1 MAIEI
6 FAKTKLEDLADQLID
21 EVAAEQIDAGL
32 FHKAEIIVPNKG
44 IAKFLSQRFAERKG
58 ITAGIEYPYLMS
70 WVIRKVFR
78 MPGVTADHGDET
90 SETADF
96 LADIRPATI
105 AWRIYHHLPAL
116 LQYPEFKSLLHFL
129 RELEPERL
137 WNLATVLGNQ
147 FDTIMLQ
154 RPDWILAWE
163 NNEMPADIAQLNSK
177 DINAEATMQ
186 GILWNTIATPD
197 WKGNHFAAKLQQFQ
211 QGNTGAMPHFPY
223 PVRIFGFSSIPES
236 VFTLFEQFLS
246 LNSDIRIYSFE
257 PCENLYWGD
266 VKSQKEELA
275 ELAKMEWNW
284 FNSDNEFSEEAFKSL
299 YELYFQNNMLIGSFA
314 RNAREF
320 FTRTVEYRSG
330 DDSTIRDESAE
341 NANDILRTAQNLI
354 KNNSPV
360 GNDGTPLPEKAWK
373 DTLQIH
379 SCYSPFREVEAAHDF
394 LLERFTEDPSLR
406 LKDVF
411 ILSADPELYAPLV
424 DAVFNNPT
432 IPEAN
437 RLNVSVADLQA
448 SNVQS
453 SLIAF
458 FQLLEFWK
466 TDFTANDVFA
476 LLRQNEIMQKTG
488 FTEDSLLFCSR
499 RVDEAGIRWG
509 WNKAERMEQ
518 YQYPYGENTWNAG
531 FDRMLTAYALDEND
545 TILHTSGEEGD
556 IYTSTAPGDKEDLG
570 RLIDFTT
577 KLHTLSN
584 IMRERNSDARDFTEW
599 ASFLL
604 ETANSFFPEKSP
616 IHLTLRSA
624 LNNLRLDLSTLE
636 IQPLLTSKII
646 LTVLK
651 EKINVQQ
658 SNRNF
663 MTGNITFCSLRPM
676 RSIPAKVICL
686 LGMDHDK
693 FPKNGT
699 KYGFDL
705 IRSVPRAGDRSS
717 NLDERQLFLDL
728 ILSAR
733 NHLFISYTGQ
743 GIRDNKPRPPSPCV
757 EEFYQWLCRVFGER
771 ESFRL
776 RHPLQAF
783 SDKYFTK
790 ESPLRSHSEIL
801 CRGAQ
806 ALAKGNLT
814 AVQLPPAYQTPL
826 QEPLPDELCRIT
838 LAELLAF
845 FRNPAK
851 AFFQKRLKIFDGQD
865 DSIELTD
872 EESTGFKADWYLRNE
887 LLAGIDQHQIMS
899 EEALVAHYT
908 QRLRANAK
916 LPLPPYGEKL
926 FSNDPLPGQLL
937 DLHAKIHNME
947 LHQKVS
953 CKAAEK
959 HFVLDDGTEIKL
971 SLPELTLYKKADEQG
986 TLVQM
991 IPILSAFYV
1000 QDHLNLRIYHAAACA
1015 MQKEITPLSTIMH
1028 FLDTKNGLSAECSA
1042 CFDGTGYLKI
1052 LLQLYV
1058 NGMKQILPFI
1068 PDTSYAC
1075 WQSARKN
1082 GETSEEAIQKMQD
1095 AINSKWY
1102 NQYSKA
1108 GDEEKFRAFFGPQP
1122 PTPEQLLPT
1131 AKQLF
1136 DPITCQK
1143 ETYNSKKKTSQWEV
1157 I

>member
-1 MAIEI
+1 M
-6 FAKTKLEDLADQLID
+6 EDLADQLID
-21 EVAAEQIDAGL
+21 EVAAEQIHAGL

-44 IAKFLSQRFAERKG
+44 IAKFLTQRFAERKG
-58 ITAGIEYPYLMS
+58 ITVGVEYPYLMS
-70 WVIRKVFR
+70 WVIKKIFR

-90 SETADF
+90 SGTADF

-116 LQYPEFKSLLHFL
+116 LQQYREFEPLRFFLQNKGPEH
-129 RELEPERL
+129 L

-163 NNEMPADIAQLNSK
+163 NNEMPADIAQHPSNDVK
-177 DINAEATMQ
+177 AESIMQ
-186 GILWNTIATPD
+186 GMLWNTIATPD
-197 WKGNHFAAKLQQFQ
+197 WKGNHFAAKLLQLQ
-211 QGNTGAMPHFPY
+211 QGNIETPHFQY

-236 VFTLFEQFLS
+236 IFTLLEQHLG
-246 LNSDIRIYSFE
+246 NHCDIQIYSFE
-257 PCENLYWGD
+257 PCDNLFWGD
-266 VKSQKEELA
+266 AKSQKEELT
-275 ELAKMEWNW
+275 ELEWNW
-284 FNSDNEFSEEAFKSL
+284 FNSDKEFTEETFQSL

-320 FTRTVEYRSG
+320 FTRTAEYRSW
-330 DDSTIRDESAE
+330 DESASLDKSAE
-341 NANDILRTAQNLI
+341 SSNDILRAAQSLI
-354 KNNSPV
+354 TNNSPV
-360 GNDGTPLPEKAWK
+360 GNDGKALPQTDWK
-373 DTLQIH
+373 ETLQIH
-379 SCYSPFREVEAAHDF
+379 SCYSPFREVEAAHDY
-394 LLERFTEDPSLR
+394 LLERFAEDPTLR

-437 RLNVSVADLQA
+437 RLHVSVADLQA
-448 SNVQS
+448 SDVQS

-458 FQLLEFWK
+458 FQLLDFWK

-488 FTEDSLLFCSR
+488 FTEEGLLQCSR

-509 WNKAERMEQ
+509 WNKEERIER

-531 FDRMLTAYALDEND
+531 FDRMLTAYALDD
-545 TILHTSGEEGD
+545 TDAVLHTANDEAD
-556 IYTSTAPGDKEDLG
+556 IFASNAPGDREDLG
-570 RLIDFTT
+570 KLIDFTT

-584 IMRERNSDARDFTEW
+584 IIREKNSEGCDFTEW
-599 ASFLL
+599 ASFLM

-616 IHLTLRSA
+616 LHLTLRSA

-636 IQPLLTSKII
+636 TPPLLTSKII
-646 LTVLK
+646 LTILK

-658 SNRNF
+658 SNKNF

-693 FPKNGT
+693 FPKSGT

-705 IRSVPRAGDRSS
+705 IRSVPREGDRSS

-733 NHLFISYTGQ
+733 EHLFISYTGQ
-743 GIRDNKPRPPSPCV
+743 GIRDNKPRPPSSCV
-757 EEFYQWLCRVFGER
+757 EELYQWLCSVFGKLDC
-771 ESFRL
+771 FRL

-783 SDKYFTK
+783 SRKYFT
-790 ESPLRSHSEIL
+790 EGSPLRSHSDIL
-801 CRGAQ
+801 CKGAQ
-806 ALAKGNLT
+806 SLAGGNVT
-814 AVQLPPAYQTPL
+814 AGKIYPAYQDSLPG
-826 QEPLPDELCRIT
+826 PLPEDLCRLT
-838 LAELLAF
+838 LADLLAF

-851 AFFQKRLKIFDGQD
+851 AFFQKRLKVYDAQD
-865 DSIELTD
+865 DSIELSD
-872 EESTGFKADWYLRNE
+872 EESVVFKADWYLKNE
-887 LLAGIDQHQIMS
+887 LLTGIAQHKICN
-899 EEALVAHYT
+899 ETALVEHYT
-908 QRLRANAK
+908 QRLRADAK

-937 DLHAKIHNME
+937 DLHAKITSMG
-947 LHQKVS
+947 LHQKVV
-953 CKAAEK
+953 CKATEK
-959 HFVLDDGTEIKL
+959 NIELDDGTIIKL
-971 SLPELTLYKKADEQG
+971 YLPELTLYKRADEQG

-1015 MQKEITPLSTIMH
+1015 MQEKVTPLSTIMH
-1028 FLDTKNGLSAECSA
+1028 FLDAKNGLSAQCSA
-1042 CFDGTGYLKI
+1042 CFDGTSYLKL
-1052 LLQLYV
+1052 LLQLYAD
-1058 NGMKQILPFI
+1058 GMKQILPFI

-1075 WQSARKN
+1075 WKSARTN
-1082 GETSEEAIQKMQD
+1082 GETGEEAIQEMQK
-1095 AINSKWY
+1095 AINSKWFNSY
-1102 NQYSKA
+1102 VKA
-1108 GDEEKFRAFFGPQP
+1108 GDEERFSTFFGPNA

-1131 AKQLF
+1131 AKILF

-1143 ETYNSKKKTSQWEV
+1143 EMYDKKKKTSKWE
-1157 I
+1157 II

>member
-6 FAKTKLEDLADQLID
+6 IAKTKLEDLADQLIE
-21 EVAAEQIDAGL
+21 EVAAEQLRTGL
-32 FHKAEIIVPNKG
+32 FHKTEIIVPNEG

-58 ITAGIEYPYLMS
+58 ITVGVEYPYLMS
-70 WVIRKVFR
+70 WVIKKVFR

-90 SETADF
+90 SGAADF

-105 AWRIYHHLPAL
+105 AWRIYHHLPDL
-116 LQYPEFKSLLHFL
+116 LQRYREFESLRFFL
-129 RELEPERL
+129 QNKEPEHL
-137 WNLATVLGNQ
+137 WNLATILGNQ

-163 NNEMPADIAQLNSK
+163 NNELPADIAQHPSK
-177 DINAEATMQ
+177 DVKAEATMQ
-186 GILWNTIATPD
+186 GMLWNAIATPD

-211 QGNTGAMPHFPY
+211 EGNIEPPHFQHPI
-223 PVRIFGFSSIPES
+223 RIFGFSSIPES
-236 VFTLFEQFLS
+236 VFKLFEQHFNDDDS
-246 LNSDIRIYSFE
+246 NIRIYSFE
-257 PCENLYWGD
+257 PCDNLFWGD
-266 VKSQKEELA
+266 AKSRKEELA
-275 ELAKMEWNW
+275 ELEWNW
-284 FNSDNEFSEEAFKSL
+284 FNSDKEFSEESFKSL

-320 FTRTVEYRSG
+320 FIRTAEYRG
-330 DDSTIRDESAE
+330 GEESADQANTLE
-341 NANDILRTAQNLI
+341 LSNDILHTAQNLI
-354 KNNSPV
+354 KNNSAI
-360 GNDGTPLPEKAWK
+360 GNDGKPLPCMDWKA
-373 DTLQIH
+373 TLQIH
-379 SCYSPFREVEAAHDF
+379 SCYSPFREVEAAHDY
-394 LLERFTEDPSLR
+394 LLERFAEDPTLR

-458 FQLLEFWK
+458 FQLLDFWR

-476 LLRQNEIMQKTG
+476 ILRQNEIMQKTG
-488 FTEDSLLFCSR
+488 FTEDSLLSCSR

-509 WNKAERMEQ
+509 WNKEERIERH
-518 YQYPYGENTWNAG
+518 QYPYGENTWNAG
-531 FDRMLTAYALDEND
+531 FDRMLTAYALDEPD
-545 TILHTSGEEGD
+545 AVLHTPDEEAD
-556 IYTSTAPGDKEDLG
+556 IYASTAPGDKEDLG

-577 KLHTLSN
+577 KLHTLSD
-584 IMRERNSDARDFTEW
+584 IMRERKNKGCDFTEW
-599 ASFLL
+599 ASFLM
-604 ETANSFFPEKSP
+604 ETANSFFPENSP

-636 IQPLLTSKII
+636 TPPQLTSKIM

-651 EKINVQQ
+651 EKINIQQ

-663 MTGNITFCSLRPM
+663 MNGNITFCSLYPM

-693 FPKNGT
+693 FPKSGT

-705 IRSVPRAGDRSS
+705 IRSVPREGDRSS

-733 NHLFISYTGQ
+733 DHLFISYTGQ

-757 EEFYQWLCRVFGER
+757 EELYQWLCSVFGEQ
-771 ESFRL
+771 EYFRL

-783 SDKYFTK
+783 SGKYFT
-790 ESPLRSHSEIL
+790 EGSPLRSHSEIL

-806 ALAKGNLT
+806 SLAKGNV
-814 AVQLPPAYQTPL
+814 AAEKIYPAYQEPL
-826 QEPLPDELCRIT
+826 QEPLPEDLCRLT
-838 LAELLAF
+838 LDELLAF

-851 AFFQKRLKIFDGQD
+851 MFFKKRLKVYDGQD
-865 DSIELTD
+865 DSIELSD
-872 EESTGFKADWYLRNE
+872 EESSGFKADWYLKNE
-887 LLAGIDQHQIMS
+887 LLAGISQHDLKTK
-899 EEALVAHYT
+899 EAVVEYYT
-908 QRLRANAK
+908 QRLRADAK

-926 FSNDPLPGQLL
+926 FSNDPLSEQLIGF
-937 DLHAKIHNME
+937 HTKISNIISLE
-947 LHQKVS
+947 KET
-953 CKAAEK
+953 CAATVK
-959 HFVLDDGTEIKL
+959 HFVLGDGPEIKL
-971 SLPELTLYKKADEQG
+971 SLPELTLYKKNNEPA
-986 TLVQM
+986 TPLIQM
-991 IPILSAFYV
+991 IPVLSALYT
-1000 QDHLNLRIYHAAACA
+1000 QQHLELRIHHAAACA
-1015 MQKEITPLSTIMH
+1015 MLNKETPLSTVMYL
-1028 FLDTKNGLSAECSA
+1028 LDGKNGLSAECSS
-1042 CFDGTGYLKI
+1042 CIDGTGYLLE
-1052 LLQLYV
+1052 LLRLYV

-1075 WQSARKN
+1075 WQTARTN
-1082 GETSEEAIQKMQD
+1082 GETGEEAIQKIQN

-1102 NQYSKA
+1102 NQYAKA
-1108 GDEEKFRAFFGPQP
+1108 GDEEKFRIFFGPAA
-1122 PTPEQLLPT
+1122 PTQEQLLPT
-1131 AKQLF
+1131 AKILF
-1136 DPITCQK
+1136 DPILCQK